1 MESVKQSI
9 DRHIGEIKSDSTRL
23 KAELEYL
30 YEISKGKSRIYV
42 DSEKLEQLFEKA
54 DELYRTIERL
64 ERANTILYQN
74 RGKASVKKSAS
85 SKINGAKGGR
95 PPKAVSAARKRLDE
109 LDDKWIRDKLTEE
122 EKNEQDKLWQLVRE
136 WKNKKSVN
144 QNI

>member
-30 YEISKGKSRIYV
+30 YELSKGKSRIYV
-42 DSEKLEQLFEKA
+42 ESEKLEQLFFKA
-54 DELYRTIERL
+54 DELYWTVERL

-74 RGKASVKKSAS
+74 RGKKSLKKSAA

-95 PPKAVSAARKRLDE
+95 PPKEISAARKRLNE
-109 LDDKWIRDKLTEE
+109 LDLIWARGELSDE
-122 EKNEQDKLWQLVRE
+122 EKNEQEHLYHLVHE
-136 WKNKKSVN
+136 WENKRKPK
-144 QNI
+144 

>member
-42 DSEKLEQLFEKA
+42 DAEKLE
-54 DELYRTIERL
+54 ELYRTIERL

-74 RGKASVKKSAS
+74 RGKASLKKSAA

-95 PPKAVSAARKRLDE
+95 PPKEISAARKRINE
-109 LDDKWIRDKLTEE
+109 LEDKWVSGKLTAEE
-122 EKNEQDKLWQLVRE
+122 EREQEQLYHLVYE
-136 WKNKKSVN
+136 WENKKKPK
-144 QNI
+144 

>member
-30 YEISKGKSRIYV
+30 YRISEGKSKIYV
-42 DSEKLEQLFEKA
+42 DAEKLEQLFEKA
-54 DELYRTIERL
+54 EELYRTIERL

-74 RGKASVKKSAS
+74 RGKASLKKSAA

-95 PPKAVSAARKRLDE
+95 PPKEISVARKRINE
-109 LDDKWIRDKLTEE
+109 LEDKWVSGKLTAEE
-122 EKNEQDKLWQLVRE
+122 EKEQEQLYHLVYE
-136 WKNKKSVN
+136 WENKKKPK
-144 QNI
+144 